1 MSQTTPYNV
10 SLYFLDYEPLHVRLG
25 VKLMSGSQLAYK
37 TIAPMALVE
46 DFAEGKY
53 VSYTV
58 TGTVRFR
65 LIELPSK
72 DGNVKGIPPRPI
84 VSGLFFD

>member
-1 MSQTTPYNV
+1 M
-10 SLYFLDYEPLHVRLG
+10 SLYFLDFEPLHVRLA
-25 VKLMSGSQLAYK
+25 VKLMSGNQLAG
-37 TIAPMALVE
+37 
-46 DFAEGKY
+46 GKY

-72 DGNVKGIPPRPI
+72 AGNVKGIPPRPI